1 MGHSK
6 KQHLLNMTFLSN
18 LIHSINL
25 TICITLILIQAQV
38 IQPGC
43 SFNDQCSCKYPDGGI
58 VQLKYLGD
66 YINGY
71 MTVSDSSGHSSDT
84 YDFNPCK
91 PFTVRDG
98 SPCQNVVACQHHPD
112 LFDIG
117 SLSYTPIFY
126 YNQNGDVVIN
136 YLDKTGYQ
144 RSSLVTCICDQSYT
158 RKPGLTSKGGPYS
171 VFEFEMRHA
180 CCCKDVCKEGMP
192 GAPTSGHGAPT
203 SGPTN
208 FLAWVL
214 S

>member
-43 SFNDQCSCKYPDGGI
+43 SYYDQCSCEYQDGGI

-71 MTVSDSSGHSSDT
+71 MTVSDSSGYSSDT

-91 PFTVRDG
+91 PFTVEDG
-98 SPCQNVVACQHHPD
+98 STCQNVVACQHHPD
-112 LFDIG
+112 LYDIG
-117 SLSYTPIFY
+117 SLSYTPIFSSTPM
-126 YNQNGDVVIN
+126 GDVVIT
-136 YLDKTGYQ
+136 YVDKTGYQ
-144 RSSLVTCICDQSYT
+144 RSSAVTCICDPSYT
-158 RKPGLTSKGGPYS
+158 RKPNLTSQGELFS
-171 VFEFEMRHA
+171 VFKFEMR
-180 CCCKDVCKEGMP
+180 
-192 GAPTSGHGAPT
+192 
-203 SGPTN
+203 
-208 FLAWVL
+208 
-214 S
+214 